1 MLVHYQVIFWLF
13 EINGDSLLGS
23 FRETSWDFVNELSW
37 VVLNDR
43 SLSRF
48 SSVLYT
54 FKLGKVKLTLSEG
67 MFSKCYLSLW
77 KILELWSINPLIII
91 WSSSKFQIVVVEI
104 GCTEFVILCRMLSRD
119 TFLLLTCLTW
129 SILFNINCSKLCDG
143 YTKNIQI

>member
-23 FRETSWDFVNELSW
+23 FRETSWDFVNEVSW

-104 GCTEFVILCRMLSRD
+104 GCTEFVNPLQNAVEGYFS
-119 TFLLLTCLTW
+119 LTD
-129 SILFNINCSKLCDG
+129 LFNMVYPL
-143 YTKNIQI
+143 